1 MHQRFTLILLLL
13 SFSAFAQTP
22 PFPQKGLKLKWEV
35 KENGFMGEAKTLSVF
50 TLTNT
55 TKKTF
60 PASGWTIYYN
70 FIRFTTPL
78 RTETAPAVVPGHVNG
93 HLYTLKPTA
102 NFKGLAPGES
112 IRINVESGAWVT
124 NHTDAPD
131 GPYIVWYEAPAKGY
145 TIADYTVVPSTE
157 DKQLRRQASDTKVR
171 TTPEDIYKR
180 NSLIK
185 DIPEDQLPRVF
196 PTPHSIRNTEGVFTL
211 DAQDVIAYEPEFRQE
226 AEFLAALIREALGKP
241 VKTVAGENG
250 TIVLASLRTKEKSVP
265 GEHTLEVS
273 ADKVALHGNGA
284 AGIFYAIQSFRQL
297 LGAAENGTVRIP
309 GIEVKDKPRFGY
321 RSFMIDVS
329 RNFQPKSEILR
340 ILDVLAL
347 YKLNVLHLHMSDDE
361 GWRVEIPGLPELTEV
376 GGRRGH
382 TVDELDMLQPSYG
395 SGPDANNTT
404 GSGWYT
410 KADYIEILRYAK
422 ARHIK
427 VIPEVEMP
435 GHARAA
441 IKAMDARYAKFMK
454 AGNAQAANEYR
465 LSDPDDKS
473 QYRSVQEWKDNVIN
487 VALPSTYKFI
497 EKVTDELVAMHKEA
511 GAPLDIIHMG
521 GDETPGGVWERSPAC
536 RRLLDTSASLEVVD
550 DLWPYFYDKVARIV
564 NQRGLQ
570 LYGWEEAGMRR
581 TKRDGRGVM
590 IVNPDFGARNFMVDV
605 WNNVMGGGME
615 DLSYRLANGGYKVV
629 LSGVANYYFDMAY
642 LRDYNEPGFYWG
654 GYVDIDK
661 PFYFIPLDLYK
672 NAKEDDAGNALPAST
687 FVGKDRLTEYGAGNI
702 VGIQSALWGETLKS
716 TAALEYLML
725 PKLLGMAERA
735 WAKDP
740 EWTKDE
746 AKYNEAWS
754 IFANVAGKKELPRL
768 AKLNGG
774 YNYRIPTAGVSAADG
789 KVSANVQLPGLV
801 IRYTV
806 DGKEPDAK
814 SPVYS
819 APVAQKGTIRFRV
832 FDQQGRGGRTV
843 TVQY

>member
-1 MHQRFTLILLLL
+1 MHQRITFILLLL

-22 PFPQKGLKLKWEV
+22 PFPQNGLKLKWKV
-35 KENGFMGEAKTLSVF
+35 KENGFMGEAKTWSVF

-55 TKKTF
+55 TKKAF
-60 PASGWTIYYN
+60 PASGWTIYFN
-70 FIRFTTPL
+70 FIRIVSPL
-78 RTETAPAVVPGHVNG
+78 RTETSPAIVPGHVNG
-93 HLYTLKPTA
+93 HLYTLKPTDI
-102 NFKGLAPGES
+102 FKGLAPGDS
-112 IRINVESGAWVT
+112 IQIGVESGAWVT
-124 NHTDAPD
+124 NLTDAPD
-131 GPYIVWYEAPAKGY
+131 GPYIVWDNEPAKGY
-145 TIADYTVVPSTE
+145 SIGFSVMPSTQ
-157 DKQLRRQASDTKVR
+157 DKQLRRTAKETKVR
-171 TTPEDIYKR
+171 TSLEDIYER
-180 NSLIK
+180 NSVIS
-185 DIPEDQLPRVF
+185 DIPEDQLPRIF
-196 PTPHSIRNTEGVFTL
+196 PTPVSTRNTAGVFQL
-211 DAQDVIAYEPEFRQE
+211 DAKDVIAYGPGLKNE
-226 AEFLAALIREALGKP
+226 AEYLAAALGAALGKP
-241 VKTVAGENG
+241 LRTAEGENG
-250 TIVLASLRTKEKSVP
+250 SIVLATEGTAPSDEYSLNVT
-265 GEHTLEVS
+265 
-273 ADKVALHGNGA
+273 ADKVTMNSSSPEGV
-284 AGIFYAIQSFRQL
+284 FYAIQSFRQL
-297 LGAAENGTVRIP
+297 VGTAKNGVAAIP

-321 RSFMIDVS
+321 RSFLVDVS
-329 RNFQPKSEILR
+329 RNFQTKDEILR
-340 ILDVLAL
+340 ILDVIAL

-382 TVDELDMLQPSYG
+382 TVNELDMLQPSYG
-395 SGPDANNTT
+395 SGPDVNNINGT
-404 GSGWYT
+404 GWYT
-410 KADYIEILRYAK
+410 RADYIEILRYAK

-454 AGNAQAANEYR
+454 AGNEQAASEFR
-465 LSDPDDKS
+465 LSDPEDKS

-487 VALPSTYKFI
+487 VALPSTYRFI
-497 EKVTDELVAMHKEA
+497 EKVTDGLIAMHKEA
-511 GAPLDIIHMG
+511 GAPLDVIHMG
-521 GDETPGGVWERSPAC
+521 GDETPAGVWERSPAC
-536 RRLLDTSASLEVVD
+536 QRLIASDEKLRTVN
-550 DLWPYFYDKVARIV
+550 DLWPYFYDRVAKIV
-564 NQRGLQ
+564 NERGLQ

-581 TKRDGRGVM
+581 TKRDGRDVM

-661 PFYFIPLDLYK
+661 PFYFIPFDLYK
-672 NAKEDDAGNALPAST
+672 NSKEDAAGNPLPAST

-716 TAALEYLML
+716 AAALEYLML

-735 WAKDP
+735 WAQDP
-740 EWTKDE
+740 EWTQ
-746 AKYNEAWS
+746 NEAGYNKAWNV
-754 IFANVAGKKELPRL
+754 FANVAGKKELPRL

-774 YNYRIPTAGVSAADG
+774 YNYRIPTAGVRIAEG
-789 KVSANVQLPGLV
+789 KVWANVQLPGLV

-806 DGKEPDAK
+806 NGKEPDAK
-814 SPVYS
+814 SAVYS
-819 APVAQKGTIRFRV
+819 APVAEKGTIRFRV

-843 TVQY
+843 MVQH

>member
-1 MHQRFTLILLLL
+1 
-13 SFSAFAQTP
+13 
-22 PFPQKGLKLKWEV
+22 
-35 KENGFMGEAKTLSVF
+35 MGEAKTLSVF

-55 TKKTF
+55 TKKAF
-60 PASGWTIYYN
+60 PATGWTIYYN

-78 RTETAPAVVPGHVNG
+78 RTETSPAVVPGHING
-93 HLYTLKPTA
+93 HLYTLKPTSA
-102 NFKGLAPGES
+102 FKGLAPGDS
-112 IRINVESGAWVT
+112 IQISIESGAWVT
-124 NHTDAPD
+124 NITDAPD
-131 GPYIVWYEAPAKGY
+131 GPYIVWDDAPAKGY
-145 TIADYTVVPSTE
+145 AIADYTVVPSTQ
-157 DKQLRRQASDTKVR
+157 DKQLRRQANDTQVR
-171 TTPEDIYKR
+171 TSLEDIYKR
-180 NSLIK
+180 NSVIR
-185 DIPEDQLPRVF
+185 DIPEDQLPRIF
-196 PTPHSIRNTEGVFTL
+196 PTPESANNTSGAFTL
-211 DAQDVIAYEPEFRQE
+211 DARDVIAYHPEFKQE
-226 AEFLAALIREALGKP
+226 AAYLAAILTEALGKP
-241 VKTVAGENG
+241 VKTAEGSEGSV
-250 TIVLASLRTKEKSVP
+250 VLGKLLKKEKTAPDSY
-265 GEHTLEVS
+265 TLNVNN
-273 ADKVALHGNGA
+273 DKVALYGTS
-284 AGIFYAIQSFRQL
+284 AGEVFYAIQSFRQL
-297 LGAAENGTVRIP
+297 LKTPENGVITIA
-309 GIEVKDKPRFGY
+309 GIDVKDKPRFGY
-321 RSFMIDVS
+321 RAFMIDVS
-329 RNFQPKSEILR
+329 RNFQTKAEILR

-361 GWRVEIPGLPELTEV
+361 GWRIEIPGLPELTEV

-382 TVDELDMLQPSYG
+382 SVDELEMIQPSYG
-395 SGPDANNTT
+395 SGPDVNNTT
-404 GSGWYT
+404 GTGWYT

-422 ARHIK
+422 TRHIK

-487 VALPSTYKFI
+487 VGLPSTYKFI

-521 GDETPGGVWERSPAC
+521 GDETPAGVWERSPVC
-536 RRLLDTSASLEVVD
+536 QRLLDSSETLHTVD
-550 DLWPYFYDKVARIV
+550 DLWPYFYDKVAQIV
-564 NQRGLQ
+564 NKRGLQ

-581 TKRDGRGVM
+581 TKRDGRDVM
-590 IVNPDFGARNFMVDV
+590 IVNPDFGPRNFMVDV

-629 LSGVANYYFDMAY
+629 LSGVSNYYFDMAY
-642 LRDYNEPGFYWG
+642 LRDYYEPGFYWG
-654 GYVDIDK
+654 GYVDLDK

-672 NAKEDDAGNALPAST
+672 NSKEDGAGNPLPAST

-702 VGIQSALWGETLKS
+702 TGIQSALWAETLKS
-716 TAALEYLML
+716 PQALEYLLL

-746 AKYNEAWS
+746 AGYNEAWS
-754 IFANVAGKKELPRL
+754 IFANVTGKKELPRL

-774 YNYRIPTAGVSAADG
+774 YNYRIPTAGVGLADG
-789 KVSANVQLPGLV
+789 KVLANVQLPGLV

-814 SPVYS
+814 SAVYS
-819 APVAQKGTIRFRV
+819 APIAQKGTIRFRV

-843 TVQY
+843 TVQH

>member
-1 MHQRFTLILLLL
+1 MHQRFTFIFLLL
-13 SFSAFAQTP
+13 SFSAFAQTA
-22 PFPQKGLKLKWEV
+22 PFPGKGLKLTWEV
-35 KENGFMGEAKTLSVF
+35 KENGFMGEAKTHSVF
-50 TLTNT
+50 TLVNT
-55 TKKTF
+55 AKKAF
-60 PASGWTIYYN
+60 PASGWTIYFN
-70 FIRFTTPL
+70 FIRVVSPL
-78 RTETAPAVVPGHVNG
+78 RTETSPAIVPGHING

-102 NFKGLAPGES
+102 DFKGLAPGDS
-112 IRINVESGAWVT
+112 IQINVESGAWVT
-124 NHTDAPD
+124 NFTDAPD
-131 GPYIVWYEAPAKGY
+131 GPYIVWNSAPAKGY
-145 TIADYTVVPSTE
+145 SIDFTVVPSTQ

-171 TTPEDIYKR
+171 TSLEDIYKR
-180 NSLIK
+180 NSVIR

-196 PTPHSIRNTEGVFTL
+196 PTPENIRNTAGVFSL
-211 DAQDVIAYEPEFRQE
+211 DARDVIAYQPELKQE
-226 AEFLAALIREALGKP
+226 ALFLADVLKTALGKP
-241 VKTVAGENG
+241 VQTAEGENG
-250 TIVLASLRTKEKSVP
+250 SIVLTKNNTHAT
-265 GEHTLEVS
+265 GEHTLTVTG
-273 ADKVALHGNGA
+273 DKVTLSGNSA
-284 AGIFYAIQSFRQL
+284 EDVFYAIQSFRQL
-297 LGAAENGTVRIP
+297 LGAPKNGAIGIA

-321 RSFMIDVS
+321 RSFLIDVS
-329 RNFQPKSEILR
+329 RNFQAKAEILR
-340 ILDVLAL
+340 ILDVIAL

-395 SGPDANNTT
+395 SGPDVNNAT
-404 GSGWYT
+404 GTGWYT

-427 VIPEVEMP
+427 VIPEMEIP

-441 IKAMDARYAKFMK
+441 IKAMDARYARFMK
-454 AGNAQAANEYR
+454 AGNAQAANEFR

-473 QYRSVQEWKDNVIN
+473 QYRSVQEWKDNVVN
-487 VALPSTYKFI
+487 VALPSTYRFI

-511 GAPLDIIHMG
+511 GAPLDVIHMG
-521 GDETPGGVWERSPAC
+521 GDETPAGVWERSPAC
-536 RRLLDTSASLEVVD
+536 RRLIGSDEKLRTAD
-550 DLWPYFYDKVARIV
+550 DLWPYFYDRVAQIV
-564 NQRGLQ
+564 NKRGLQ

-581 TKRDGRGVM
+581 TRRDGRHVM

-615 DLSYRLANGGYKVV
+615 DLSYRMANGGYKVV

-661 PFYFIPLDLYK
+661 PFYFIPFDLYK
-672 NAKEDDAGNALPAST
+672 NAKEDGAGNPLPAST

-716 TAALEYLML
+716 AAALEYLML

-740 EWTKDE
+740 EWTKNE
-746 AKYNEAWS
+746 SAYNEAWS

-774 YNYRIPTAGVSAADG
+774 YNYRIPTAGVSLSEG
-789 KVSANVQLPGLV
+789 KVLANVQLPGLV

-806 DGKEPDAK
+806 NGKEPDAK
-814 SPVYS
+814 SAVYS
-819 APVAQKGTIRFRV
+819 APVAEKGTVRFRV

-843 TVQY
+843 TVQH